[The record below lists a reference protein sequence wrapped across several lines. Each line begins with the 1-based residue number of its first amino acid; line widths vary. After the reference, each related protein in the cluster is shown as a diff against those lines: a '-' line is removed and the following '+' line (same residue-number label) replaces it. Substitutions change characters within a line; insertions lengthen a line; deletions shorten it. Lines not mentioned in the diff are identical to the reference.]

1 MIAVM
6 PLSAQIRIGFARIG
20 WAHVEALVVPLVL
33 QRIALRDGGD
43 ASIERGQ
50 CGSIVAA
57 TDGGIGGQ
65 KMHVVTRA
73 GKTRSTFGDGKQYR
87 GTGALRQTGQQG
99 HGQGL
104 DAEQRRE
111 CAFAGLRPLIGQDA
125 DPAAGMQGAQQTTY
139 SIAARRYLGAAG
151 AAAIGRA
158 SWRERGCSCV

>member
-65 KMHVVTRA
+65 EMDVVTRTGA
-73 GKTRSTFGDGKQYR
+73 RPR
-87 GTGALRQTGQQG
+87 PEERRVGTG
-99 HGQGL
+99 
-104 DAEQRRE
+104 
-111 CAFAGLRPLIGQDA
+111 
-125 DPAAGMQGAQQTTY
+125 
-139 SIAARRYLGAAG
+139 
-151 AAAIGRA
+151 
-158 SWRERGCSCV
+158 CVIPCRSGWSPDH